1 MRNMIRNYME
11 EMLEKIRSIDK
22 IPKILIIAA
31 ITTVVALFGV
41 DRWDW
46 RINAILFF
54 SYWIFFGWKK
64 KTDE

>member
-54 SYWIFFGWKK
+54 SYWILFGWKK
-64 KTDE
+64 KNR